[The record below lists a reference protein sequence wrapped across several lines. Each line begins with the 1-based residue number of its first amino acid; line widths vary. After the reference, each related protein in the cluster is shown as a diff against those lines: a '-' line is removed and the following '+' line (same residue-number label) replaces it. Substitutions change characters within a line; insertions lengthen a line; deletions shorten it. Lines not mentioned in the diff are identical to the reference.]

1 MSGSCNCG
9 MLIDA
14 YNLTTELI
22 KATTQDEHNTRKRQS
37 EIKPVAQPEQTG
49 TPQVLEKVPQR
60 TAGVEGPAV
69 VAKII
74 KKLEPM
80 TLRANV
86 SKTVAGK
93 LTRSTTMART
103 RARMGRRGTQA
114 GIVKSIGRGTYEC
127 KLSIGS
133 L

>member
-49 TPQVLEKVPQR
+49 TPQVLENVPQR

-69 VAKII
+69 VAKINMN
-74 KKLEPM
+74 LESM
-80 TLRANV
+80 ALRQRRQDSNRQTDKEHDYGEGLTAN
-86 SKTVAGK
+86 
-93 LTRSTTMART
+93 
-103 RARMGRRGTQA
+103 
-114 GIVKSIGRGTYEC
+114 E
-127 KLSIGS
+127 
-133 L
+133 